1 MTRLRLILGD
11 QLNAAHPW
19 FRRPDPD
26 AVLVM
31 MEVRSETDY
40 VMHHAQKVLAIF
52 AAMRRFA
59 AALSA
64 AGHRVHYLR
73 IADPDNRQSFLA
85 NLEMLAARYRAN
97 RFERI
102 EADEW
107 RVEQLLDDAGARL
120 GLPTAVVA
128 ADHFL
133 CPRAEIAGTFAARVP
148 RLEFFYR
155 DMRRRHRIL
164 LDEQGKPTGGRWNFD
179 AENRARWPGEP
190 PAPAWPWEATDLTA
204 LWQEILAA
212 GVRTIGEPAAGA
224 LAWPLSRAQAR
235 RGLQTFVEQ
244 VLPCFGR
251 FQDAMSLGSP
261 LLFHSALSFAL
272 NTKMLHPREVIDAA
286 LQAFEAGR
294 IDIAACEGFVRQI
307 LGWREY
313 VRGVY
318 WGRMP
323 EYASSN
329 ALDARRPL
337 PRWYW
342 SGDTGMACLRAA
354 IGQSLRLAYAHH
366 IQRLMLTG
374 NFALLAGCDPREVD
388 AWYLGI
394 YIDAFEWVEMPNTRG
409 MSLYADGGL
418 VASKP
423 YAASA
428 SYIGRQSDYCKACR
442 YDSGRRH
449 GVNACPFNALYWDF
463 LLRHEAHFADNPRMA
478 MPYRAWQRMDE
489 GERRATLTYARH
501 LLDGLDVL

>member
-1 MTRLRLILGD
+1 MTKLRLVLGD

-19 FRRPDPD
+19 FRQPDPD
-26 AVLVM
+26 AVVIM
-31 MEVRSETDY
+31 MEVRSETDS
-40 VMHHAQKVLAIF
+40 VVHHAQKVLAIF
-52 AAMRRFA
+52 AAMRAFA
-59 AALSA
+59 RALRS

-73 IADPDNRQSFLA
+73 IGDAENRQAFGA
-85 NLEMLAARYRAN
+85 NLDWLAARYRA
-97 RFERI
+97 RALERM

-107 RVEQLLDDAGARL
+107 RVERLLEEAAAQL
-120 GLPTAVVA
+120 GLPTIVVDA
-128 ADHFL
+128 AHFV
-133 CPRAEIAGTFAARVP
+133 CARAPLAEAFAQRVP
-148 RLEFFYR
+148 RLEIFYR
-155 DMRRRHRIL
+155 DLRRRHRIL
-164 LDEQGKPTGGRWNFD
+164 LDEQGKPVGGRWNFD
-179 AENRARWPGEP
+179 AENRARWPGTP
-190 PAPAWPWEATDLTA
+190 PAPAWPWAATDLSS

-212 GVRTIGEPAAGA
+212 GVRTLGSPSAEA
-224 LAWPLSRAQAR
+224 LAWPLTRAQAR
-235 RGLQTFVEQ
+235 AGLRAFVEQ
-244 VLPCFGR
+244 ALPSFGR
-251 FQDAMSLGSP
+251 FQDAMSWDEP

-286 LQAFEAGR
+286 LHAFAAGR

-313 VRGVY
+313 IRGVY

-323 EYASSN
+323 DYARIN
-329 ALDARRPL
+329 ALAAHRPL

-342 SGDTGMACLRAA
+342 SGETGMACLRAA

-374 NFALLAGCDPREVD
+374 NFALLAGCDPDAVD

-428 SYIGRQSDYCKACR
+428 SYIGRQSDYCKRCR
-442 YDSGRRH
+442 YDPRRRH
-449 GVNACPFNALYWDF
+449 GASACPFNALYWAF
-463 LLRHEAHFADNPRMA
+463 LVRHETELGANPRMA
-478 MPYRAWQRMDE
+478 MPYRSWQRLGEDE
-489 GERRATLTYARH
+489 REATLGHART
-501 LLDGLDVL
+501 LLDRLDDL

>member
-1 MTRLRLILGD
+1 MTKLRLILGD

-19 FRRPDPD
+19 FRRPDPE
-26 AVLVM
+26 VILVM

-40 VMHHAQKVLAIF
+40 VVHHAQKVLAIF
-52 AAMRRFA
+52 AAMRGFA
-59 AALSA
+59 RALSA

-73 IADPDNRQSFLA
+73 IGDADNRQDFFA
-85 NLEMLAARYRAN
+85 NLDLLAARYQASS
-97 RFERI
+97 FERI

-107 RVEQLLDDAGARL
+107 RVERLLDEAAARL
-120 GLPTAVVA
+120 ALPITVVDGA
-128 ADHFL
+128 HFL
-133 CPRAEIAGTFAARVP
+133 CAREELAAAFAERVP

-164 LDEQGKPTGGRWNFD
+164 LDAQGKPVGGRWNFD

-190 PAPAWPWEATDLTA
+190 LAPPWPWAAADLSS
-204 LWQEILAA
+204 LWGEIVAA
-212 GVRTIGEPAAGA
+212 GVRTLGAPNAEA

-235 RGLQTFVEQ
+235 AGLEAFVAGA
-244 VLPCFGR
+244 LPYFGR
-251 FQDAMSLGSP
+251 FQDAMSQREP

-286 LQAFEAGR
+286 LRAYEGGR
-294 IDIAACEGFVRQI
+294 IDLAACEGFVRQI

-323 EYASSN
+323 DYARTN
-329 ALDARRPL
+329 ALGAHRPL

-342 SGDTGMACLRAA
+342 SGDTNMACLRHA
-354 IGQSLRLAYAHH
+354 IGQSLRHAYAHH

-374 NFALLAGCDPREVD
+374 NFALLAGCDPGEVD

-409 MSLYADGGL
+409 MSLFADGGL

-428 SYIGRQSDYCKACR
+428 SYIGRQSDYCKGCR
-442 YDSGRRH
+442 YDPGRRH
-449 GVNACPFNALYWDF
+449 GENACPFNALYWDF
-463 LLRHEAHFADNPRMA
+463 LLRHQADFAANPRMA
-478 MPYRAWQRMDE
+478 MPYRAWERMNE
-489 GERRATLTYARH
+489 GERAATLAHART
-501 LLDGLDVL
+501 LLDRLDDL